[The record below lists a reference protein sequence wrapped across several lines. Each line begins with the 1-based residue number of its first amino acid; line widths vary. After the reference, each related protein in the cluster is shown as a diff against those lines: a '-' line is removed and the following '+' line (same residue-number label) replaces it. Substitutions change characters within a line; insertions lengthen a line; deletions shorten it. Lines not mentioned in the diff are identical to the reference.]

1 MIDINKSLLYQN
13 VKKYIARN
21 DLIWSNDKL
30 LVAVSGGID
39 SMTMLVILKYLSNTL
54 NLELIV
60 AHFNHLLRGL
70 ESDKDAQFVA
80 EVSRKLSLKYYIGK
94 GDINK
99 LSKEW
104 KMTIEEAARTARYNF
119 LTKVMN
125 DHDISTLAV
134 AHNSNDNAETLIFN
148 LLRGSGVTGLA
159 GIPPIRIFNENKRII
174 RPFLSVPREEIE
186 SFAKDYEIKWREDET
201 NELLNATRNKIRHEL
216 LPELQKYNS
225 SIVKTLNSTTEIMRG
240 VDDFLGRSVDSAI
253 KNLLQ
258 EKEPG
263 RISLKISHLKY
274 FPKTIQSEIIQK
286 VICEEFNVQP
296 IDYATTERILLLLSK
311 ETGCQVD
318 IVSGISGLRDRDNL
332 VFLGKAIVRVSD
344 KQNGI
349 KLEKNIG
356 TKTEITNKNIVEK
369 NTINEH
375 FKGKNNHK
383 NNINNKVTQQVK
395 IESNLL
401 NNNSNKID
409 KSNVISNEKPQLIKS
424 DTKIITPISDT
435 KSNKLKGKQL
445 QKSVLLVTS
454 EPDNNSNVNKI
465 DKNLKNQII
474 VKQKIDNSSKR
485 KIELEN
491 LGKKINQKN
500 KIPIVQNKVE
510 NNIDNK
516 TKNQINSKPIL
527 KTNADLKN
535 LDKINNLKPVKEKT
549 NILNSKKSI
558 VNEKIISEKKDAN
571 LELKVD
577 ILKSYPKLIQ
587 FENINIHINKLAKK
601 NVKFE
606 DNKDIEFVDAKN
618 IMGDLILRK
627 WQKGDKFIPLGMS
640 GEKKLS
646 DFFVDIK
653 IPLDKK
659 GQIMVLVNKGNDREE
674 IIWICGF
681 RIANKFRITRDTKH
695 ALKLEM
701 ERTIKGKV
709 QPKNLLNKTE
719 KDDEILKK

>member
-54 NLELIV
+54 NLELVV

-80 EVSRKLSLKYYIGK
+80 EVSRKLGLKYYIGK

-186 SFAKDYEIKWREDET
+186 SFAKDFEIKWREDET

-356 TKTEITNKNIVEK
+356 TKTEITNKNIVEI
-369 NTINEH
+369 NTINEP

-409 KSNVISNEKPQLIKS
+409 KSNVILNEKPQIIKS
-424 DTKIITPISDT
+424 DIKIITPISDT

-535 LDKINNLKPVKEKT
+535 LVKINNSKPVNEKT
-549 NILNSKKSI
+549 NIFNSKKSI

-577 ILKSYPKLIQ
+577 ILKSYPKIIQ

-606 DNKDIEFVDAKN
+606 DNKN
-618 IMGDLILRK
+618 ICLLYTSPSPR
-627 WQKGDKFIPLGMS
+627 
-640 GEKKLS
+640 
-646 DFFVDIK
+646 
-653 IPLDKK
+653 
-659 GQIMVLVNKGNDREE
+659 DR
-674 IIWICGF
+674 
-681 RIANKFRITRDTKH
+681 TRSRMPSS
-695 ALKLEM
+695 A
-701 ERTIKGKV
+701 
-709 QPKNLLNKTE
+709 
-719 KDDEILKK
+719 